1 MLIIM
6 FFLNLFWHSLWWWAK
21 YIYFCDIDPQGWVN
35 SISEIVLKLSLYP
48 KEARKRW
55 VLSLNI
61 CVNRSFF
68 PLEQK
73 NIFSLYCRIESYY
86 QWEALFIKIK
96 IINYEHKNHG
106 QHKMLKSVSTI
117 CTWSPLF
124 EASARVFVASVLRHE
139 RHGAAQV
146 MSHPVFWQTDAWI
159 TCTFSYIYI
168 TKP

>member
-1 MLIIM
+1 MRHWSPGLGQFHIRNSAKIIPLPKRSQEKM
-6 FFLNLFWHSLWWWAK
+6 SSFLKYLCKPFFFSL
-21 YIYFCDIDPQGWVN
+21 
-35 SISEIVLKLSLYP
+35 
-48 KEARKRW
+48 RT
-55 VLSLNI
+55 
-61 CVNRSFF
+61 
-68 PLEQK
+68 K

-139 RHGAAQV
+139 CHGAAQV